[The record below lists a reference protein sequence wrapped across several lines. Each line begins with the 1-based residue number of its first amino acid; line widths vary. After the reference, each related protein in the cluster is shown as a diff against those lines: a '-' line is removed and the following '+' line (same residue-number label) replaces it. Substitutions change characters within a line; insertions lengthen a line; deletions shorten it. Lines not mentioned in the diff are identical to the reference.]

1 MDLDRLY
8 KILDD
13 TTSQLRKGEEVT
25 EHKVGNLQVTEIF
38 AMTHESEA
46 KVGVKV
52 DMHFITILVDK
63 EKAEKYK
70 AELVQILKDWPS
82 EVWEQEIPKLEQGP
96 SYIHVGGVLGD
107 QGLALQLFALGK
119 VLGLWKVITPKNLGI
134 TGSRAD
140 EIAGSGFI
148 MIEGYRP

>member
-13 TTSQLRKGEEVT
+13 TTSQFRKGEEVT
-25 EHKVGNLQVTEIF
+25 EHKVGDLQVTEIF
-38 AMTHESEA
+38 AMPHESEA

-82 EVWEQEIPKLEQGP
+82 EVWGQEIPKLEQGP
-96 SYIHVGGVLGD
+96 SYIHVGGVIGD

-119 VLGLWKVITPKNLGI
+119 VLGLWKVITPKVFGI

-140 EIAGSGFI
+140 EMAGSGFI
-148 MIEGYRP
+148 MIDGYKP